1 LDHQHDAG
9 VDWFILFE
17 NSMSE
22 AVVSS
27 GFPSRVLIVGLGET
41 GIAAARW
48 CARNGALL
56 RIADTRATPAGL
68 EELTA
73 ELDATRVE
81 WHLGCDVFAE
91 SMLDDVQQLVLSPG
105 LAPGMSPVRELLEAA
120 KTRGVEIT
128 GEIEL
133 FARALKTL
141 QTERQYAPKVLGIT
155 GTNGKTTVTALT
167 RRMLEASGL
176 RARAAGNISPA
187 ALHALMEALDQ
198 QNLPDV
204 WVLEL
209 SSFQLETTRS
219 LQMTAATVLNLTQDH
234 LDWHVTM
241 QAYREA
247 KARIFAMSA
256 QWILNRDDATVMS
269 LVESQRAINAR
280 SFGRDTPMLTGD
292 VGIEVS
298 HDVMWLCSSEAT
310 EFEDDLPA
318 PVRRK
323 KNAPAPERQAGRM
336 LRLMP
341 VDALGIKG
349 LHNALNCQA
358 ALLLGRACGA
368 NWAPM
373 LRAASEYEGEPHRMA
388 FVRSI
393 RGIDFFNDSK
403 GTNVGATAAGLEGLG
418 RRIVLI
424 AGGVGK
430 GQDFE
435 PLVPVIK
442 RHVSA
447 VILIGQDG
455 PLLSQ
460 VLAPSEVPCVLARD
474 MKHAVAQA
482 FEHAQ
487 EGDAIVLSPACA
499 SFDMFNNYPH
509 RGQVFVG
516 TVMDLALDQGE
527 VV

>member
-1 LDHQHDAG
+1 
-9 VDWFILFE
+9 
-17 NSMSE
+17 MSE

-27 GFPSRVLIVGLGET
+27 GFPVRVLIVGLGET

-56 RIADTRATPAGL
+56 RIADTRAKPAGL
-68 EELTA
+68 EALAT
-73 ELDATRVE
+73 ELDVTRVE

-91 SMLDDVQQLVLSPG
+91 SLLDDVQQLVLSPG

-120 KTRGVEIT
+120 TARGVEIT

-141 QTERQYAPKVLGIT
+141 KAERAYAPKVLGIT

-187 ALHALMEALDQ
+187 ALHALMEVLDQ
-198 QNLPDV
+198 QDLPDV

-219 LQMTAATVLNLTQDH
+219 LELTAATVLNLTQDH

-241 QAYREA
+241 QAYCDA
-247 KARIFAMSA
+247 KARIFAMAA
-256 QWILNRDDATVMS
+256 QWILNRDDANVMS
-269 LVESQRAINAR
+269 LVESQRAMNVR
-280 SFGRDTPMLTGD
+280 SFGRDTPMLMGD

-298 HDVMWLCSSEAT
+298 HEVMWLCSSEAT
-310 EFEDDLPA
+310 EFEDDLPT

-323 KNAPAPERQAGRM
+323 KNAPVPQRQAGRM

-455 PLLSQ
+455 LLLSQ

-474 MKHAVAQA
+474 MQHAVAQA

-487 EGDAIVLSPACA
+487 EGDAVVLSPACA

-509 RGQVFVG
+509 RGQVFVD

>member
-1 LDHQHDAG
+1 M
-9 VDWFILFE
+9 
-17 NSMSE
+17 NE
-22 AVVSS
+22 AVASS

-56 RIADTRATPAGL
+56 RIADTRTTPAGL
-68 EELTA
+68 AELTA

-81 WHLGCDVFAE
+81 WHLGCDFFAE

-120 KTRGVEIT
+120 KTRAVEIT

-141 QTERQYAPKVLGIT
+141 QAERQYAPKVLGIT

-247 KARIFAMSA
+247 KARIFSMSA
-256 QWILNRDDATVMS
+256 QWILNRDDAAVMS

-358 ALLLGRACGA
+358 ALLLGRTCGA

>member
-1 LDHQHDAG
+1 
-9 VDWFILFE
+9 
-17 NSMSE
+17 MSAEE
-22 AVVSS
+22 AMSS

-68 EELTA
+68 EALRA
-73 ELDATRVE
+73 ELDAARIE

-91 SMLDDVQQLVLSPG
+91 SLLDDTQQIVLSPG

-120 KTRGVEIT
+120 KSRGVEMI

-133 FARALKTL
+133 FARALKSL
-141 QTERQYAPKVLGIT
+141 KAERAYAPKVLGVT

-187 ALHALMEALDQ
+187 ALHALMDALDRQ
-198 QNLPDV
+198 DLPDV

-209 SSFQLETTRS
+209 SSFQLETTHS
-219 LQMTAATVLNLTQDH
+219 LHMTAATVLNLTQDH
-234 LDWHVTM
+234 LDWHITM

-247 KARIFAMSA
+247 KARIFPMAQ
-256 QWILNRDDATVMS
+256 QWILNRDDANVMS
-269 LVESQRAINAR
+269 MVESQRAMNAR

-292 VGIEVS
+292 VGIELSHEVS
-298 HDVMWLCSSEAT
+298 WLCSCEVT
-310 EFEDDLPA
+310 EFEDDVPT
-318 PVRRK
+318 PGRRK
-323 KNAPAPERQAGRM
+323 KNAPPPERQAGRM
-336 LRLMP
+336 VRLMP
-341 VDALGIKG
+341 VEALGVKG

-373 LRAASEYEGEPHRMA
+373 LRAAGEYEGEPHRMA
-388 FVRSI
+388 FVRSV

-442 RHVSA
+442 RHVSS
-447 VILIGQDG
+447 VILIGQDAS
-455 PLLSQ
+455 LLSQ
-460 VLAPSEVPCVLARD
+460 VLAPAEVPCVVARD
-474 MKHAVAQA
+474 LPHAVAQA
-482 FEHAQ
+482 FERAQ

-499 SFDMFNNYPH
+499 SFDMFKNYPH
-509 RGQVFVG
+509 RGQVYVDA
-516 TVMDLALDQGE
+516 VLELALDQGE
-527 VV
+527 VA

>member
-1 LDHQHDAG
+1 
-9 VDWFILFE
+9 
-17 NSMSE
+17 MSE
-22 AVVSS
+22 TALASN
-27 GFPSRVLIVGLGET
+27 FPARVLVLGLGET

-56 RIADTRATPAGL
+56 RIADTRAHPAGL
-68 EELTA
+68 SALKESLPPEGVA
-73 ELDATRVE
+73 
-81 WHLGCDVFAE
+81 WHLGCEVFDE
-91 SMLDDVQQLVLSPG
+91 SLLDEVDQLILSPG

-120 KTRGVEIT
+120 RSRGVEII

-133 FARALKTL
+133 FARALMDLKVT
-141 QTERQYAPKVLGIT
+141 RQYVPKVLGVT

-167 RRMLEASGL
+167 RRMLESSGL

-187 ALHALMEALDQ
+187 ALHALMDALDQ
-198 QNLPDV
+198 NDLPDV

-209 SSFQLETTRS
+209 SSFQLETTTS

-241 QAYREA
+241 QAYSAA
-247 KARIFAMSA
+247 KARIFSMAD
-256 QWILNRDDATVMS
+256 QWILNRDDASVMA
-269 LVESQRAINAR
+269 LVESQSAMQAR

-292 VGIEVS
+292 IGIETS

-323 KNAPAPERQAGRM
+323 KNAPAPTRQAGRM

-368 NWAPM
+368 TWAPM
-373 LRAASEYEGEPHRMA
+373 LRAAGEYVGEPHRME

-393 RGIDFFNDSK
+393 RGVDFFNDSK

-435 PLVPVIK
+435 PLIPVLK

-447 VILIGQDG
+447 LVLIGQDATIM
-455 PLLSQ
+455 SQ
-460 VLAPSEVPCVLARD
+460 VLAPSGVTTVLAKD
-474 MKHAVAQA
+474 MKDAVEQA
-482 FEHAQ
+482 FGHAQ

-499 SFDMFNNYPH
+499 SFDMFQNYPH

-516 TVMDLALDQGE
+516 AVTDLALDQGE
-527 VV
+527 VI